1 MDAAP
6 TTFAA
11 LPVDPEVGLPV
22 PFACGT
28 DDPYGAPAS
37 GPDAV
42 TLGGKALVFAQ
53 LVVGTVVGGATY
65 ALVTW
70 LLGVRELR
78 TIVAILADLIRR
90 RGRS

>member
-1 MDAAP
+1 MLLKLLV
-6 TTFAA
+6 AA
-11 LPVDPEVGLPV
+11 LAAAAAAAAVVFSLL
-22 PFACGT
+22 
-28 DDPYGAPAS
+28 GAPAS

>member
-28 DDPYGAPAS
+28 DDPYGAPARR
-37 GPDAV
+37 
-42 TLGGKALVFAQ
+42 
-53 LVVGTVVGGATY
+53 
-65 ALVTW
+65 
-70 LLGVRELR
+70 VRR
-78 TIVAILADLIRR
+78 PA
-90 RGRS
+90 RSTSAG